1 MVSTATHTVT
11 HVGGPVFCREFTP
24 LLLWPLTAL
33 MTGWASN
40 SQDQLREAKYVRFL
54 LDKAWNFL
62 MNQKNPPKCPVAF
75 NKQLRQKKVF
85 SCFWNYLQVSLQDFF
100 GFTGSLFTEKVMF
113 FFTESLLYFMSSLF
127 WNKHTKLWLTISRKP
142 LNLNLQAVSIKPQC
156 VCVVCRFGPLM
167 CAVYDFTGPQFL
179 FDQPETCEDFQ
190 FAFAT
195 KSPQSAKKENNGN
208 DFPFSFNF

>member
-1 MVSTATHTVT
+1 MSDSSWIRLETFSWTKKSPKMSSCLQQTIKT
-11 HVGGPVFCREFTP
+11 EKSIF
-24 LLLWPLTAL
+24 LLLELPPGFFAGLF
-33 MTGWASN
+33 
-40 SQDQLREAKYVRFL
+40 RFH
-54 LDKAWNFL
+54 WIFVHWEGN
-62 MNQKNPPKCPVAF
+62 V
-75 NKQLRQKKVF
+75 
-85 SCFWNYLQVSLQDFF
+85 
-100 GFTGSLFTEKVMF
+100 
-113 FFTESLLYFMSSLF
+113 FFTESLLYFMSSQF

-195 KSPQSAKKENNGN
+195 KSPQSAKKENSGN